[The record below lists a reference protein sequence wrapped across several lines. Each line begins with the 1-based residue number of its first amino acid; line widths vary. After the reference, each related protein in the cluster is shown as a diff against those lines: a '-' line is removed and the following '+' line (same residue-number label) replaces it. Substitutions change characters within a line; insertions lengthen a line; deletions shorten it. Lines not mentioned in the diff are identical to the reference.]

1 MKNKTRIGFLLLALL
16 FAFLL
21 INKPAFAG
29 DEGKGGKAEKIEKI
43 RKLQQSGALNKP
55 GAFADRKL
63 GRMDNGRMVVYYD
76 NNGFI
81 GDRDYTRSVEWP
93 AGTLNYMVW
102 QIGILFGAVTA
113 SGDTIVSESY
123 NDISD
128 NQFNPEPGFDNAA
141 YTSSILQTAIV
152 PRSDIVDS
160 YASQWNGLWPS
171 IDGDL
176 IPPDSLRRLARQESY
191 WIMRDNNDPVVSP
204 QPPLGVEVE
213 CRLLQLNSRLTRD
226 FVFAFY
232 KVKNLSGAKLTK
244 CRFGVL
250 VDNDMPALVGAEY
263 EDDDDGF
270 IKELNLAFARDAD
283 NFYASKPGFN
293 IGHFGT
299 KFLKSPEV
307 NGKELGLT
315 AWTTFEYGDMPAA
328 GEFSLTEDGPDPA
341 GLIFAKRDHAQY
353 HYMQPGLFMKPRYH
367 TDVGYIMSAGE
378 FDLENGASVE
388 MGVAF
393 IAARDFKTLLKN
405 ANAAQLI
412 YDNKF
417 IGPTAPNPPA
427 VTAVPENRS
436 ATLYWDD
443 RSENSTDAFTHKP
456 DFEGY
461 RIYRSDRSRDVDGN
475 VVWGKATELEDTY
488 PTGWVPMLDYDVF
501 NTTVKEISGMVV
513 SHNISLPG
521 ASNAII
527 VSGGLA
533 DGSQGGDAATDLSGA
548 FTGDDYVI
556 EFITDTTFQVKNVSQ
571 PSRVA
576 YLESLSDSD
585 GKGFCVLDTAFVAQ
599 PKVDDL
605 IGKYASGF
613 NIYLDGV
620 FVRVRNNFADS
631 TKDGTVNEGELFRVE
646 QKKID
651 PGANVGLKHHWTD
664 PDKLINGYEY
674 WYTVSAYDRPDP
686 EIDVPVNE
694 NEPLQ
699 IPFAFSDDQTV
710 SVVPQAPGAG
720 FLQAEVDST
729 FKHVAGISDLAGFE
743 LQALDP
749 RKITGASYEIS
760 FEVTDAD
767 KTYTVKNMTSGANV
781 LSKQPFYDAASDNA
795 QMFDGLRV
803 IVTDIDFNIN
813 FESSMQTVRVG
824 TDTLALDPDLYD
836 PRGGANDHDY
846 LFIFKQNPA
855 DAANFQY
862 LYADWDSGDPVYAP
876 FIVIDQTTGDT
887 LTVEILDT
895 REGEGNSDQ
904 RYDVTERIAIG
915 DTKYDG
921 AGGWQA
927 NTYSFRFGFTGD
939 YAAGTQFN
947 IVTDKPLTAADRYQF
962 STRAQRFDEA
972 QEKEEL
978 KLVRVVPNPFIVSS
992 GFDTVRDRHELHF
1005 TRLPAN
1011 CTIKIF
1017 TLTGELVKTIKHD
1030 RDSEGQNFA
1039 KWDLK
1044 TEFGSEVAYGVY
1056 FYHIDAGAGTHMGKL
1071 AIMR

>member
-1 MKNKTRIGFLLLALL
+1 MKNKKRISFSLLALF
-16 FAFLL
+16 FALLL
-21 INKPAFAG
+21 INKSAFAA

-43 RKLQQSGALNKP
+43 RKLQQAGTLHKP

-63 GRMDNGRMVVYYD
+63 GRMDNGRMVVYHD

-113 SGDTIVSESY
+113 NGDTIVSESY
-123 NDISD
+123 NDVSD
-128 NQFNPEPGFDNAA
+128 NQFNPEAGFDNPA

-152 PRSDIVDS
+152 PRSDVVES
-160 YASQWNGLWPS
+160 YAPQWNGQWPALEGGS
-171 IDGDL
+171 ID
-176 IPPDSLRRLARQESY
+176 PAVLRGLARQESY
-191 WIMRDNNDPVVSP
+191 WIMRDNNDPSVSQ

-213 CRLLQLNSRLTRD
+213 CRLIQLNSRLTRD

-232 KVKNLSGAKLTK
+232 RVKNISGAKLTK

-250 VDNDMPALVGAEY
+250 VDNDMPALVGAEF

-270 IKELNLAFARDAD
+270 IKELNLAFARDSD

-299 KFLKSPEV
+299 KFLKSPVV
-307 NGKELGLT
+307 NGQELGLT
-315 AWTTFEYGDMPAA
+315 AWTTFEYGDMPAG
-328 GEFSLTEDGPDPA
+328 GEFILTEEGPNPDG
-341 GLIFAKRDHAQY
+341 LQFANRDHAQY
-353 HYMQPGLFMKPRYH
+353 QYMQPGLFMKPRFD

-393 IAARDFKTLLKN
+393 IAAPDFETLLKN
-405 ANAAQLI
+405 AEAAQRI
-412 YDNKF
+412 YDNNF
-417 IGPTAPNPPA
+417 VGPTAPTAPA
-427 VTAVPENRS
+427 VTAVPGNHS
-436 ATLYWDD
+436 VTLYWDD
-443 RSENSTDAFTHKP
+443 RSEAANDAFSGKS

-461 RIYRSDRSRDVDGN
+461 RIYRTDRSRDDQGN
-475 VVWGKATELEDTY
+475 VIWGQRTELEDVY
-488 PTGWVPMLDYDVF
+488 PTGWVPVADYDVF
-501 NTTVKEISGMVV
+501 NTTVREISGLVV
-513 SHNISLPG
+513 SHNASLPG

-527 VSGGLA
+527 ISGGLA
-533 DGSQGGDAATDLSGA
+533 EGTQGGDASTDLSGA
-548 FTGDDYVI
+548 FTGDTYVI
-556 EFITDTTFQVKNVSQ
+556 EFTTDTTFQVKNVSQ

-576 YLESLSDSD
+576 YLDDLADSD
-585 GKGFCVLDTAFVAQ
+585 GKGFCVLDGAFALQ
-599 PKVDDL
+599 PKVDAL
-605 IGKYASGF
+605 TGKYTSGH

-620 FVRVRNNFADS
+620 FVRIENNLADP

-651 PGANVGLKHHWTD
+651 PGANAGLKHHWTD

-674 WYTVSAYDRPDP
+674 WYTVSSYDRPDP
-686 EIDVPVNE
+686 EIEVPVNE

-710 SVVPQAPGAG
+710 AVVPQAPSAG
-720 FLQAEVDST
+720 FFEAEVDTT
-729 FKHVAGISDLAGFE
+729 FRHTAGISDLAGFE
-743 LQALDP
+743 LQVLDP
-749 RKITGASYEIS
+749 RKVTGATYEIS

-767 KTYTVKNMTSGANV
+767 KTYTVKNMTSGVNV
-781 LSKQPFYDAASDNA
+781 LSKQPFYDTASDNA
-795 QMFDGLRV
+795 KIFDGLRV
-803 IVTDIDFNIN
+803 IVTDIEFNIN
-813 FESSMQTVRVG
+813 LEKSSQTVRVG
-824 TDTLALDPDLYD
+824 TDTLALDPDRID
-836 PRGGANDHDY
+836 ARDGANDHDY
-846 LFIFKQNPA
+846 LFIFKQNPT

-862 LYADWDSGDPVYAP
+862 LYADWDTGDPVYAP

-895 REGEGNSDQ
+895 REGEGDADQ
-904 RYDVTERIAIG
+904 KYDVAERIAIG

-921 AGGWQA
+921 QGGWQA
-927 NTYSFRFGFTGD
+927 SSYSFRFAFTGD
-939 YAAGTQFN
+939 YVAGTQYK
-947 IVTDKPLTAADRYQF
+947 IVTDKPISAADRYQF
-962 STRAQRFDEA
+962 STRAQRFDA
-972 QEKEEL
+972 AKEKEEL
-978 KLVRVVPNPFIVSS
+978 TLVRVVPNPFIVSS

-1017 TLTGELVKTIKHD
+1017 TLTGELVKTIKHN

-1056 FYHIDAGAGTHMGKL
+1056 FYHVDAPSGTHMGKL